1 MNTYN
6 GWTNYATWRINLEWF
21 DGVDDVFCDAY
32 KGEDVSEFADNISEY
47 VRDALEQQAYSAD
60 CTVLSYALAFIQD
73 VNWQEIAEHLAEDNE
88 LFATED
94 DDDE

>member
-1 MNTYN
+1 MNDYN
-6 GWTNYATWRINLEWF
+6 GWANYATWRINLEWF

-32 KGEDVSEFADNISEY
+32 KGEDLWDFADNIEGY

-73 VNWQEIAEHLAEDNE
+73 VDWYQIAKHLTDNYE
-88 LFATED
+88 E
-94 DDDE
+94 